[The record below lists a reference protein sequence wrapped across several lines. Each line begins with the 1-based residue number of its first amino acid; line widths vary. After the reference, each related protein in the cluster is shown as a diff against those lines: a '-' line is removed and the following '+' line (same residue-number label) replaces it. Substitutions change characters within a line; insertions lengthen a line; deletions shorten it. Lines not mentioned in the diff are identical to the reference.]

1 MAFRGNSTY
10 GYGDMTFNSS
20 VSDAGLFLGNLK
32 EDILESHYK
41 DQAGIDIVITALNK
55 I

>member
-1 MAFRGNSTY
+1 MVFRGNSTHA
-10 GYGDMTFNSS
+10 YGDMIFNSS
-20 VSDAGLFLGNLK
+20 VSDAGLLLVKLK

-41 DQAGIDIVITALNK
+41 DQIGVHIVITALNK